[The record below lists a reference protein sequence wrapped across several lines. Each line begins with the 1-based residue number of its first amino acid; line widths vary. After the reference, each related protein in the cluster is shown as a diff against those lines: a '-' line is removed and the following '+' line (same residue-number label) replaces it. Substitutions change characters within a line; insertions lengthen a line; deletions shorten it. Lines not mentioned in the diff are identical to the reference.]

1 LDTFPAVSIDGIL
14 VKDAYLFLEC
24 ELLQLYDDFEE
35 NSLIAGRIV
44 TAQVDMDHL
53 RSTDRDDQDIPHQTP
68 LLAYLNP
75 GRYASIQQTFSFPF
89 HEGMQK

>member
-1 LDTFPAVSIDGIL
+1 MS
-14 VKDAYLFLEC
+14 DAYLFLEC
-24 ELLQLYDDFEE
+24 ELIQLYDDFEE

-44 TAQVDMDHL
+44 MAQVDVDHL
-53 RSTDRDDQDIPHQTP
+53 RTTDRDDQDIMQQIP

-75 GRYASIQQTFSFPF
+75 GRYAQIQQTFSFPF